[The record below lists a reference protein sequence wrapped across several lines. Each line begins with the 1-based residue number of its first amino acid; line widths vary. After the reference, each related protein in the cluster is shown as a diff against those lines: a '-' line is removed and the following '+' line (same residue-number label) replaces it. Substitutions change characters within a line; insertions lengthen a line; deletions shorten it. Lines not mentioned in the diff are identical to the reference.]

1 MMLGVVA
8 LLVTTGVVVG
18 LLAQTSRTS
27 LATLKQKLDG
37 HRRLAPGDE
46 AKP

>member
-8 LLVTTGVVVG
+8 LLITAGVVVG

-46 AKP
+46 AEP